1 MTEKITAKQV
11 LAAIRK
17 KHHTDAVV
25 REVVIDDPIEMGY
38 YARRS
43 IDASGGRWAEQS
55 RAWYER
61 RGVVIPDE
69 IPEGWSMRSSIP
81 RRRIDALVLASGGIT
96 AVEIKV
102 SRADFKRETE
112 EKRRAWRA
120 ITNRFVYAAP
130 IGLLRPDEIPAGCG
144 LWEFDISASGPYRS
158 QHGLSVKV
166 KARVNKQPDP
176 LPAQILTALA
186 YRVSKNERKEE
197 AA

>member
-1 MTEKITAKQV
+1 MSAKVTARDI

-38 YARRS
+38 RARAS
-43 IDASGGRWAEQS
+43 MNASGGRWAAQS

-61 RGVVIPDE
+61 RGVVVPDE
-69 IPEGWSMRSSIP
+69 IPAEWSMRDSIP
-81 RRRIDALVLASGGIT
+81 QRRIDALIFASTGVT

-102 SRADFKRETE
+102 TRADFKRETE

-120 ITNRFVYAAP
+120 VTNRFVYAAP
-130 IGLLRPDEIPAGCG
+130 VGLLRPDEIPAGCG
-144 LWEFDISASGPYRS
+144 LWEFDPMSAGPYRS
-158 QHGLSVKV
+158 QHGLSVRS
-166 KARVNKQPDP
+166 KASVNKEPNA
-176 LPAQILTALA
+176 LPPQILTALA
-186 YRVSKNERKEE
+186 YRVSKYEKKE

>member
-1 MTEKITAKQV
+1 MSEKITAGDI

-17 KHHTDAVV
+17 KHSSDAVV

-38 YARRS
+38 YARAS
-43 IDASGGRWAEQS
+43 INASGGRWAEQS

-69 IPEGWSMRSSIP
+69 IPEGWTHRSSIT
-81 RRRIDALVLASGGIT
+81 RRRIDAIILSSTGVT

-120 ITNRFVYAAP
+120 ITNRFIYAAP
-130 IGLLRPDEIPAGCG
+130 VGLILPEEVPAGCG
-144 LWEFDISASGPYRS
+144 LWEFDAAASGPYRS
-158 QHGLSVKV
+158 QHGLTVKV
-166 KARVNKQPDP
+166 KARVNKEPDA
-176 LPAQILTALA
+176 LPPQILTALA
-186 YRVSKNERKEE
+186 YRVSNYERK
-197 AA
+197 AAA